1 MTLIA
6 WISIFYLLYRIGVSF
21 INLFANSRNFN
32 AKPHSDFN
40 TTISIL
46 VPARNEE
53 KNLPHL
59 LDSIIAQDY
68 QDFELWVYDD
78 LSTDNTSGIVEG
90 YAKKDARIK
99 LIKGKKLPD
108 GWLGKNHACHN
119 LALHASGDFLFFM
132 DADVKI
138 GDGLFH
144 RVVQHMQV
152 FDVKLLSIFPK
163 QEIVSPGEW
172 MTVPL
177 MNWILLSLL
186 PIPIANFTK
195 IPSLS
200 AANGQ
205 FMVFNK
211 ENYQQNKWHEHHKLE
226 WVEDIAIMRSVRKA
240 GFLTALFPGDDS
252 LQCRMY
258 PGYKE
263 AIEGFSKNINHF
275 YGNSFVI
282 LFLSNIFVL
291 AGSIFVWK
299 IFGMAWFIGYFIGIF
314 AIRIFTSLASRQPLL
329 KNLMYHPFQ
338 IISLIIISIQ
348 SFRKQKTKQLTWK
361 DRKVSF

>member
-1 MTLIA
+1 MKFLAIVSVVYLI
-6 WISIFYLLYRIGVSF
+6 YRMAVSF

-32 AKPHSDFN
+32 AKPHSDFKKK
-40 TTISIL
+40 ISIL

-53 KNLPHL
+53 KNLPRL
-59 LDSIIAQDY
+59 LDSILAQDY
-68 QDFELWVYDD
+68 QDFELLVYDD
-78 LSTDNTSGIVEG
+78 LSTDNTAEIVEE

-99 LIKGKKLPD
+99 LIKGEKLPD

-119 LALHASGDFLFFM
+119 LALHATGNFLFFM

-144 RVVQHMQV
+144 RVVQHMHV

-186 PIPIANFTK
+186 PIPFANLTK

-205 FMVFNK
+205 FMVFNTL
-211 ENYQQNKWHEHHKLE
+211 NYQQNMWHEQHKLE
-226 WVEDIAIMRSVRKA
+226 WVEDIAIMRSARKA
-240 GFLTALFPGDDS
+240 GFRTALFPGDDN

-258 PGYKE
+258 HGYKE

-299 IFGMAWFIGYFIGIF
+299 TFGMAWFFGYIIGIL
-314 AIRIFTSLASRQPLL
+314 AIRVFTSVASRQSLL
-329 KNLMYHPFQ
+329 KNLIYHPFQ
-338 IISLIIISIQ
+338 IISLIIISIH